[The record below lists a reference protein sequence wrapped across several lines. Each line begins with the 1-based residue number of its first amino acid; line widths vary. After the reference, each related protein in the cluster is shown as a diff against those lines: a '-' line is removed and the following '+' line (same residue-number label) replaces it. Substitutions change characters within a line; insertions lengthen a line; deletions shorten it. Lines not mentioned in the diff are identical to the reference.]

1 MPVSDKFNDYAYD
14 ICESLKSHGI
24 RVNVDNRSEKIGSK
38 IRDAE
43 MQKINIMV
51 IVGEKETQD
60 KTLTVRRRFIKEQET
75 LSLNDF
81 TKQIINE
88 INDRRVPN

>member
-1 MPVSDKFNDYAYD
+1 V
-14 ICESLKSHGI
+14 H
-24 RVNVDNRSEKIGSK
+24 VDNRSEKIGSK

-60 KTLTVRRRFIKEQET
+60 KTLTIRRRFIKEQET

-81 TKQIINE
+81 TKKIIDEINE
-88 INDRRVPN
+88 RRVTN

>member
-1 MPVSDKFNDYAYD
+1 MD
-14 ICESLKSHGI
+14 
-24 RVNVDNRSEKIGSK
+24 VDSRSEKIGSK

-51 IVGEKETQD
+51 IVGEKEVEGN
-60 KTLTVRRRFIKEQET
+60 TLTVRRRFIKQQQT
-75 LSLNDF
+75 ISLKDF
-81 TKQIINE
+81 STEILDE

>member
-1 MPVSDKFNDYAYD
+1 
-14 ICESLKSHGI
+14 
-24 RVNVDNRSEKIGSK
+24 
-38 IRDAE
+38 

-81 TKQIINE
+81 TKHIINE
-88 INDRRVPN
+88 INERRVPN